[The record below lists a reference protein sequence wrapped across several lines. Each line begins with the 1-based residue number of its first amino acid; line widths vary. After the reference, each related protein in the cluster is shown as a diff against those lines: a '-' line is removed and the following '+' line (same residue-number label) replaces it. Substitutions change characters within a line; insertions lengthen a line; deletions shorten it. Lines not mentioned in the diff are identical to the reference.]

1 MHDVLIL
8 TGVLGAVTAGVALYL
23 QRSRINRRFFA
34 GLISIAVTLSLFSVF
49 AWAAIEIARVAPLPL
64 TWVFICAFALIFA
77 SRLYRELQP
86 PPKDRPK
93 TLDEDSFS
101 PAE

>member
-1 MHDVLIL
+1 VHDVLIL
-8 TGVLGAVTAGVALYL
+8 TGIFGLVTAAVALCL
-23 QRSRINRRFFA
+23 QRSRINRRYFA

-64 TWVFICAFALIFA
+64 TWVFVCVFALIFA

-86 PPKDRPK
+86 PPKDGPK
-93 TLDEDSFS
+93 ALDEDSFS

>member
-1 MHDVLIL
+1 VHNALIL
-8 TGVLGAVTAGVALYL
+8 TGVLGLITAAVALYL
-23 QRSRINRRFFA
+23 QDSRVNRRFFA

-49 AWAAIEIARVAPLPL
+49 AWAATEIASVAPLPL
-64 TWVFICAFALIFA
+64 TWFFTCTFALIFA

-86 PPKDRPK
+86 PPRNGGKI
-93 TLDEDSFS
+93 LDEERLG